1 MVWFSVLRVRP
12 HKRQLCDG
20 CGVSEIHDAARRG
33 FEQPDAY
40 VRGRPGYPVAAV
52 ERLVAEAGIGPG
64 RDVLELGAGTGA
76 FTRELVGAGARV
88 LALEPVE
95 GMRGRLVEALPR
107 VEIVGGQA
115 ERIELPAGCVD
126 AVVVAQAF
134 HWFDGERALPEIA
147 RVLRPAGRL
156 GLIWNV
162 RDESVDWVAALG
174 HILDEHAD
182 DAPRYGS
189 GAWRAAFEATT
200 GFRPLQSASFPHV
213 HRQTPD
219 GVADRIGS
227 VSYIAALP
235 PDEHAAVR
243 RQVAELLASHP
254 QTRGLE
260 HVDFPYR
267 TDVHWCERGHRQL

>member
-1 MVWFSVLRVRP
+1 MP
-12 HKRQLCDG
+12 
-20 CGVSEIHDAARRG
+20 EIHDAARRG

-40 VRGRPGYPVAAV
+40 VRGRPGYPAAAV
-52 ERLVAEAGIGPG
+52 ERLVAETRIAPG

-76 FTRELVGAGARV
+76 FTRELVTSGARV
-88 LALEPVE
+88 LALEPVD
-95 GMRGRLVEALPR
+95 GMRARLVEAVPQAE
-107 VEIVGGQA
+107 VVQGQA
-115 ERIELPAGCVD
+115 ERIELPDGSVD
-126 AVVVAQAF
+126 AAVVAQAF
-134 HWFDGERALPEIA
+134 HWFDGERALREIA
-147 RVLRPAGRL
+147 RVLRQDGRL

-174 HILDEHAD
+174 SILDEHAD

-189 GAWRAAFEATT
+189 GAWRAAFATT
-200 GFRPLQSASFPHV
+200 TDFGALHSASFRHV
-213 HRQTPD
+213 HRQTPE

-235 PDEHAAVR
+235 PAEHAAVR
-243 RQVAELLASHP
+243 RQVAGLLASHP

-260 HVDFPYR
+260 LLDFPYR

>member
-1 MVWFSVLRVRP
+1 
-12 HKRQLCDG
+12 
-20 CGVSEIHDAARRG
+20 VSEIHHAARRG

-40 VRGRPGYPVAAV
+40 VRGRPGYPAAAV
-52 ERLVAEAGIGPG
+52 GRLVAEMGIAPG

-76 FTRELVGAGARV
+76 FTRELVGTGARV
-88 LALEPVE
+88 LALEPVD
-95 GMRGRLVEALPR
+95 GMRGRLVEALPQ

-115 ERIELPAGCVD
+115 ERIELPAGSAD

-134 HWFDGERALPEIA
+134 HWFDGERALREIA
-147 RVLRPAGRL
+147 RVLRPGGRL

-174 HILDEHAD
+174 RILDEHAN

-189 GAWRAAFEATT
+189 SAWRAAFEATT
-200 GFRPLQSASFPHV
+200 EFGALHSVSFPHV
-213 HRQTPD
+213 HRQTPE

-243 RQVAELLASHP
+243 RQVAAVLSSSP
-254 QTRGLE
+254 QTRGREQLA
-260 HVDFPYR
+260 FPYR
-267 TDVHWCERGHRQL
+267 TDLYWCERGYRQL